1 MKFKYYHLCLMA
13 FFICII
19 LSVIYAMPYGFNFH
33 EEEKNFEKATI
44 LVIAPNKGERKIRLE
59 ADSDEYW
66 LSCYGFEEICTNDLI
81 NKKLDI
87 KKVRILVNTQKTVFL
102 NGVLLDYYDNHHHI
116 NQKYDSKKDKLF
128 ILLIANTI
136 FSFKLALIFLVMFIF
151 LRIKKI

>member
-1 MKFKYYHLCLMA
+1 M
-13 FFICII
+13 
-19 LSVIYAMPYGFNFH
+19 
-33 EEEKNFEKATI
+33 
-44 LVIAPNKGERKIRLE
+44 
-59 ADSDEYW
+59 
-66 LSCYGFEEICTNDLI
+66 I

-116 NQKYDSKKDKLF
+116 NQEYDSKKDKLF
-128 ILLIANTI
+128 ILLITNTI